1 MVLHLPRSLPWA
13 ARRLGLFVA
22 SVLYRVDL
30 RRGHH
35 VIWPA
40 LNCVCLAGCPWER
53 KGSISW
59 GGLLPATTGLRKA
72 EEGAAP
78 AEGGERWPRGGGRGG
93 GRRGGRGKGG
103 AGGDLAGQRRG
114 GGGRGRSECGGGR
127 GAVNED

>member
-59 GGLLPATTGLRKA
+59 GSLLPATSGLRKA

-78 AEGGERWPRGGGRGG
+78 AEREERCLRVSRWAQE
-93 GRRGGRGKGG
+93 RRGWE
-103 AGGDLAGQRRG
+103 
-114 GGGRGRSECGGGR
+114 SE
-127 GAVNED
+127 V